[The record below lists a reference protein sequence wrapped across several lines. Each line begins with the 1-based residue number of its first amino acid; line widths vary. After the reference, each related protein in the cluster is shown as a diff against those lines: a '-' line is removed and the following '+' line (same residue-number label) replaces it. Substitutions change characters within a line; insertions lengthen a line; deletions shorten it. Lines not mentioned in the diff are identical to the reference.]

1 MAKKLQW
8 AEIRVKLPEPLVR
21 EAEASGL
28 LRPES
33 MELLL
38 RWELRRRRVDELFA
52 AADRLADLPE
62 PPLTP
67 AELQAEIDRVR
78 RRETATDAGSG

>member
-1 MAKKLQW
+1 MSRQPQW
-8 AEIRVKLPEPLVR
+8 AEIRVKLPKSLVR

-28 LRPES
+28 LRPET

-67 AELQAEIDRVR
+67 EEIQAEIDQVR
-78 RRETATDAGSG
+78 RRGTAADAGGG